1 MRTIIVLLFFTSLI
15 FAKNITLSE
24 VLKSSKQHNQFI
36 KALQKEALYLKAKD
50 RADTASD
57 ALEIYANKIK
67 AKPHDAPKADEYAVG
82 LSKSFLLPHIQQKE
96 YKMRALESEA
106 AMLEATA
113 KIDSFHQAIKNL
125 YHQHCIDREDYRSFR
140 ANYSDFAKL
149 FAKKQKAYRFDEI
162 SKAELLQLKIE
173 KKLLYAKL
181 QESKMRQARSK
192 KFLLMSTHLSS
203 DRAFSC
209 RDAHPIQRH
218 VKLPTNV
225 LNTSKKAFQK
235 RIESTKE
242 AINRHNYAIDSISV
256 SGEYSKELD
265 TDRYTIGVSIPLN
278 FTSSKSEE
286 ERVAAM
292 NKLSA
297 ATLKYEERM
306 HQTKAKVTQMQ
317 AKLQSIASN
326 IASLKE
332 SIALF
337 RKELMPLI
345 QKSYDLGESS
355 LIEYLLNRQK
365 YYELRREL
373 YEAKREYYQL
383 LFSLYATLEIKE

>member
-1 MRTIIVLLFFTSLI
+1 R
-15 FAKNITLSE
+15 ATLS
-24 VLKSSKQHNQFI
+24 
-36 KALQKEALYLKAKD
+36 
-50 RADTASD
+50 SD
-57 ALEIYANKIK
+57 ALELYANKIK
-67 AKPHDAPKADEYAVG
+67 AKPHNAPREDEYALG
-82 LSKSFLLPHIQQKE
+82 LSKTILLPHIQKKE

-106 AMLEATA
+106 TMLEATA

-125 YHQHCIDREDYRSFR
+125 YHQHCIDREDYQSFR

-181 QESKMRQARSK
+181 QEAKMRQARSK
-192 KFLLMSTHLSS
+192 KFLLMSTHLPSN
-203 DRAFSC
+203 RAFSC
-209 RDAHPIQRH
+209 RDRHPIQRY
-218 VKLPTNV
+218 VKLPKNV
-225 LNTSKKAFQK
+225 LSRTKKILQK

-242 AINRHNYAIDSISV
+242 AIDRHSFAIDSISV

-286 ERVAAM
+286 EKVAAM
-292 NKLSA
+292 NRLSA
-297 ATLKYEERM
+297 TTLKYEEQI
-306 HQTKAKVTQMQ
+306 HQTKAQVTQMR
-317 AKLQSIASN
+317 AKLKSIASN
-326 IASLKE
+326 ITYFRQN
-332 SIALF
+332 IALF
-337 RKELMPLI
+337 DKELMPLI

-365 YYELRREL
+365 YYELRGEL